1 MALPPQQGASHRGP
15 IQVSGGEQGH
25 IGADQRS
32 IIHTYHVDNVPELW
46 EWGDCSSPGTD
57 NKVTRRVN
65 TAKAG
70 QIMAQ
75 LSSQEERMSYGCYN
89 NEENK

>member
-1 MALPPQQGASHRGP
+1 MALQPQQGAFHRGP
-15 IQVSGGEQGH
+15 IQVRAGELGH
-25 IGADQRS
+25 IGADHRS

-46 EWGDCSSPGTD
+46 EWGDCSSPRAD

>member
-1 MALPPQQGASHRGP
+1 MALQPQQGAFHRGP
-15 IQVSGGEQGH
+15 IQVRAGELGH
-25 IGADQRS
+25 IGADHRS

-46 EWGDCSSPGTD
+46 EWGDCSSPGAD
-57 NKVTRRVN
+57 NKVRRRVN

>member
-1 MALPPQQGASHRGP
+1 MALQPQQGAFHRGP
-15 IQVSGGEQGH
+15 IQVRAGELGH
-25 IGADQRS
+25 IGADHRS
-32 IIHTYHVDNVPELW
+32 IIHTYHVDNVPERW
-46 EWGDCSSPGTD
+46 EWGDCSSPGAD